1 VGCSES
7 IIEVR
12 RTERF
17 ARWRDELRD
26 LHGRARIQA
35 RIERLAMGNRRP
47 AAIVVA
53 ATSRRV
59 RVSVSG
65 ALKLTALL
73 PFIGFFLALGAS
85 IAGLISSDHVVLGAV
100 TGLVLGLIAVWA
112 IRCPRCRQLAMIT
125 KYGTSPWNRQC
136 ERCGLDL
143 SKVQLFGR
151 VPDGPDVALDGR
163 EVGSMVGKT
172 LTSISAGG
180 VVFVLTAIAAV
191 LLVVTLPAR
200 QASVGQVAF
209 ATVIG
214 GNILVL
220 VAWRMIRR

>member
-1 VGCSES
+1 
-7 IIEVR
+7 
-12 RTERF
+12 
-17 ARWRDELRD
+17 
-26 LHGRARIQA
+26 
-35 RIERLAMGNRRP
+35 M
-47 AAIVVA
+47 
-53 ATSRRV
+53 
-59 RVSVSG
+59 SVSG

-73 PFIGFFLALGAS
+73 PVIGFFLALGAS
-85 IAGLISSDHVVLGAV
+85 IAGLISIDHVFFGGGG

-112 IRCPRCRQLAMIT
+112 IRCPRCGQLAMIT
-125 KYGTSPWNRQC
+125 KHGTSPWNRQC

-143 SKVQLFGR
+143 SKVQLFGS
-151 VPDGPDVALDGR
+151 VPDGPDVAPDGR

-172 LTSISAGG
+172 LSSISAGG

-191 LLVVTLPAR
+191 LLVVTLFAR

-209 ATVIG
+209 ATVIA